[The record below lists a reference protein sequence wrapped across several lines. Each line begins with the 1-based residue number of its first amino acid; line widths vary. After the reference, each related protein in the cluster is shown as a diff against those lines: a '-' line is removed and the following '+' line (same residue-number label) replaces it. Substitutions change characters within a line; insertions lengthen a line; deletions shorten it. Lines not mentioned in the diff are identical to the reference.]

1 MGGCA
6 GPNCLR
12 RGGILLACLTCLAGA
27 MGCASRVAGD
37 GHSLAPG
44 DIGVPFRNRWWHFY
58 ERGLSWAEAGDDR
71 AAEADLRQCLRLRQ
85 SDSRRARTYG
95 LHFVQCFA
103 QRELAAVLLRDGRLD
118 EAEALLRLSLDQE
131 PSAKAEWLLERVQTL
146 RSGRAIPASVPSIG
160 VSPTR
165 IELTRIEAGADGIS
179 VHGQMVAA
187 ADAVLWLRDSA
198 GALLRVAADAAGS
211 FQLTTA
217 TGASLAL
224 GDASGPQPGAQ
235 VLVAAPIPDPTLEL
249 DGPDQGQVVANG
261 QAWYRWRGEAAGG
274 LATLTVEDGGGTL
287 LARLPIDGVRAG
299 GTLRLDLASGPQQ
312 LRFTL
317 VDRAGRAGTAER
329 RVDAKS
335 SPHQDRSL
343 RAVALALPLQSPRPG
358 ALRPGDDS
366 GLLAA
371 LLSDGRFRLLDRRA
385 DDLLARELAL
395 VEAGLVDGGTAAAAG
410 RRLAS
415 RYVIAGTVTHGE
427 HDAECYL
434 RLVHSASGAV
444 VASADAYVERGGPA
458 AAEALFAAAAG
469 RLRQVFPV
477 ISGPA
482 GADDGGRLR
491 LPLGG
496 RDGAVV
502 HLRLHLFPGPP
513 MPGAVPMG
521 EAEIREVG
529 ADEALARRVA
539 GILPADGWAVSE

>member
-1 MGGCA
+1 MGEGARPDCI
-6 GPNCLR
+6 R
-12 RGGILLACLTCLAGA
+12 RGSILLTCLACLVGA
-27 MGCASRVAGD
+27 GCSGRSPED
-37 GHSLAPG
+37 GHALAPG

-118 EAEALLRLSLDQE
+118 EAETLLRLSLEQE
-131 PSAKAEWLLERVQTL
+131 PSAKAEWLLERVQAL
-146 RSGRAIPASVPSIG
+146 RTGAVPAAVPA
-160 VSPTR
+160 PADTPAR
-165 IELTRIEAGADGIS
+165 IELTRIEPGAGGIRVQGQLVAADG
-179 VHGQMVAA
+179 
-187 ADAVLWLRDSA
+187 AVLWLRDAA
-198 GALLRVAADAAGS
+198 GALLQVAADAAGS
-211 FQLTTA
+211 FQLTAA

-235 VLVAAPIPDPTLEL
+235 VFVAAPIAVPTLVL
-249 DGPDQGQVVANG
+249 DGPADGQVVANG
-261 QAWYRWRGEAAGG
+261 QAWYRWRGEAADG
-274 LATLTVEDGGGTL
+274 LATLTVEDGDGTL

-299 GTLRLDLASGPQQ
+299 GTLRLDLAGGPQQ

-317 VDRAGRAGTAER
+317 SDRAGSVGTMER
-329 RVDAKS
+329 RVDAKPA
-335 SPHQDRSL
+335 PHQDRSL
-343 RAVALALPLQSPRPG
+343 RAVALALPLQSPRHG

-385 DDLLARELAL
+385 DDLLTRELAL

-427 HDAECYL
+427 RDAECYL

-444 VASADAYVERGGPA
+444 VASADAYVERGGSA
-458 AAEALFAAAAG
+458 AAETLFAAAAG

-482 GADDGGRLR
+482 GAGDGGRLR
-491 LPLGG
+491 LALGG
-496 RDGAVV
+496 REGAVV

-513 MPGAVPMG
+513 APGAVPMG
-521 EAEIREVG
+521 EAEVSEVG
-529 ADEALARRVA
+529 ADESLARRVA
-539 GILPADGWAVSE
+539 GSLPADGWAVGE